1 MTIPNILSLFRIFL
15 VPLFLIVYLTGDK
28 QPYFILSALILLVSG
43 ITDVLDGF
51 IARRFKMTSELG
63 KILDPFADKL
73 TQIAILAALVIKH
86 PKLLFIVAV
95 YFAKELAML
104 IGGIIILKNKIPMAS
119 SKWFGKIG
127 TFLFYVASLVIV
139 AFPSLLT
146 EEGILMVIGGVTVYM
161 LFTLAMYIPVFFK
174 LKKKSK

>member
-1 MTIPNILSLFRIFL
+1 MTIPNVLSLFRIFL
-15 VPLFLIVYLTGDK
+15 VPLFLIVYLTGHE
-28 QPYFILSALILLVSG
+28 QPYFLISALILLISG

-51 IARRFKMTSELG
+51 IARKFKMTSELG
-63 KILDPFADKL
+63 KVLDPFADKL

-86 PKLLFIVAV
+86 PKLIFVVAI

-104 IGGIIILKNKIPMAS
+104 IGGLIILKNKIPMAS

-127 TFLFYVASLVIV
+127 TLLFYVATLVIV

-146 EEGILMVIGGVTVYM
+146 EDGILMVIGGVTLYM
-161 LFTLAMYIPVFFK
+161 LFTLVMYVPVFFK